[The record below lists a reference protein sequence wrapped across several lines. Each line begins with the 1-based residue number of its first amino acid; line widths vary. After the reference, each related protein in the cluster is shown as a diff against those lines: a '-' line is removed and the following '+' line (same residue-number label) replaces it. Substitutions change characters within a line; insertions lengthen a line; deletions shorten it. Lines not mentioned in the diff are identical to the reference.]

1 MWLSAVLLLTMVLTL
16 LEVFILGHYD
26 PPSTGRIQQL
36 DYNTNHKQGATE
48 LLKLLNKHLL
58 MVAFWNAENYPIW
71 FENLNNSIQ
80 NEENTKS
87 HSTNH
92 KRQVKIVGQA
102 LATPGGDITI
112 NNDSLVLVVTTGL
125 PVLELWRLG

>member
-1 MWLSAVLLLTMVLTL
+1 
-16 LEVFILGHYD
+16 
-26 PPSTGRIQQL
+26 
-36 DYNTNHKQGATE
+36 
-48 LLKLLNKHLL
+48 